1 MGEFFNSFLFFMLL
15 TQSVAYLSDKH
26 IDGLAN
32 EQGLSTPFFYD
43 TLYYNIHIIATPLI
57 MIITTIVC
65 CVNYSWWIIVVGPLT
80 IYFAS
85 SILGAI
91 TNIVVLRIV
100 GVRWYIARFIFFL
113 FTVLFNIILV
123 YMWFK

>member
-100 GVRWYIARFIFFL
+100 GVRWYIARFIFFFL
-113 FTVLFNIILV
+113 LCCLISF
-123 YMWFK
+123 